1 MLRFDSLAWDSEF
14 FGFKVGRINGPF
26 TPAGALAQLLASA
39 RSQSQVQLV
48 YGQCESADA
57 ASSAEAVSCKG
68 FLADAKRT
76 YFLALN
82 RELDTPLP
90 PQVSAA
96 TNGTIS
102 LRQLRWLAW
111 QSAEFS
117 RFRID
122 PAMPTGAWRRMYSTW
137 MYKSLTRE
145 LADQVLVERVDGA
158 IVGMLTIK
166 YLQRQAEIGL
176 FAVAPDLRGRGIGR
190 RLLAAARHH
199 GLANDCDGLQVVTQ
213 GTNLPA
219 CRIYESAGYELRTAY
234 NIFHFWS

>member
-14 FGFKVGRINGPF
+14 FGFKVGRIDGPF
-26 TPAGALAQLLASA
+26 TPSGALAQLLAST

-48 YGQCESADA
+48 YGECDSADA
-57 ASSAEAVSCKG
+57 MSTAEAVSCKG
-68 FLADAKRT
+68 FLADAKRN

-82 RELDTPLP
+82 RELGAPLP
-90 PQVSAA
+90 PQVSMA
-96 TNGTIS
+96 TNDTIS
-102 LRQLRWLAW
+102 LRQLRLLAW

-122 PAMPTGAWRRMYSTW
+122 PAMPTGAWRRMYSIW
-137 MYKSLTRE
+137 MYKSLTRD

-158 IVGMLTIK
+158 IVGMLTLK
-166 YLQRQAEIGL
+166 YRQRQAEIGL
-176 FAVAPDLRGRGIGR
+176 FAVGPDWRGRGIGR

-199 GLANDCDGLQVVTQ
+199 CLENNCNGMQVVTQ

-219 CRIYESAGYELRTAY
+219 CRIYESAGYTLRTAH

>member
-1 MLRFDSLAWDSEF
+1 MLRFDSLAWASEF
-14 FGFKVGRINGPF
+14 FGFAVGRIDGPF
-26 TPAGALAQLLASA
+26 MPAGALAQLLASA
-39 RSQSQVQLV
+39 RSQDQVQLV
-48 YGQCESADA
+48 YGQCDSADT
-57 ASSAEAVSCKG
+57 ASSTEATSCKG

-96 TNGTIS
+96 TNDTIS
-102 LRQLRWLAW
+102 LRQLRLLAW

-137 MYKSLTRE
+137 MYKSLTRD

-158 IVGMLTIK
+158 IVGMLTIR
-166 YLQRQAEIGL
+166 YRQRQADIGL
-176 FAVAPDLRGRGIGR
+176 FAVDPEWRGRGIGR
-190 RLLAAARHH
+190 RLLKAARHH
-199 GLANDCDGLQVVTQ
+199 CLANDCDGLSVVTQ

-219 CRIYESAGYELRTAY
+219 CRIYESAGYTLCSAQ